1 MSEIVALGERPKQAL
16 AGAVAMYKLH
26 KIVDFEPACQARKA

>member
-26 KIVDFEPACQARKA
+26 KVVNVDNIGQ